1 MGASSLA
8 LPAKPAK
15 LLCVDDDPAIR
26 DLYKRFLAH
35 YGYEVV
41 LAEDGR
47 QALSLFHTKK
57 IDAVVSDYEM
67 PGMTGEELAG
77 NIKRRSPKVPVIL
90 VSGCYSVVKE
100 APRSVDAAL
109 SKGTPIKALVDRIRF
124 LLAAREPSAFSRFV
138 PLGSVLASVVLA
150 AFLLPKLWSRPD
162 RLKNL
167 FLQEK
172 RA

>member
-1 MGASSLA
+1 MGASSLALA

-15 LLCVDDDPAIR
+15 VLCVDDDPAIR

-57 IDAVVSDYEM
+57 IDAVVPDYEM
-67 PGMTGEELAG
+67 PGMTGEELAS

-109 SKGTPIKALVDRIRF
+109 SKGAPIKELVDRIRL

-138 PLGSVLASVVLA
+138 PLGSVLASLVLA
-150 AFLLPKLWSRPD
+150 AFLLPKLRSR
-162 RLKNL
+162 LIG
-167 FLQEK
+167 
-172 RA
+172 